1 MTESQKELL
10 AYLEEQNAKTEAW
23 IAEDPE
29 NRGAGVHITDMDFW
43 AEEGI
48 YSIEDYKLEGLR
60 SEYYDMHRD
69 LYGYKSWPNGSSIE
83 EIEPQVQELRQ
94 QVQEAIRKEEEE
106 RARVQAIKDAAFDHT
121 PINNPVIPMDFVLA

>member
-60 SEYYDMHRD
+60 AEYCDLHKE
-69 LYGYKSWPNGSSIE
+69 LYGRKSWPYGGTLQ
-83 EIEPQVQELRQ
+83 EIESDVKAMRTHMQEI
-94 QVQEAIRKEEEE
+94 IRKEEEE